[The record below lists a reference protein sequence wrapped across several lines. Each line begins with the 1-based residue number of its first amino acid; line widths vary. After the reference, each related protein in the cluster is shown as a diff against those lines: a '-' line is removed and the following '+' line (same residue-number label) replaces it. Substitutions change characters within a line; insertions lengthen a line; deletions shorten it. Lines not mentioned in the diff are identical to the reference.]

1 VGNLLVQNAIVKQGQ
16 FKTIHKNKTLHST
29 SVESAISVLYMTN
42 LPLWDYFEMMTG
54 EQIEPVKVEA
64 TGLPLY
70 LRERYALW
78 KGAVFGREFVF
89 AIDQGGEDAQTATE
103 FANHSKHLSKTLGV
117 AVALVLPGILT
128 ALRQRLVAAGVPF
141 VVPGSQAFLPLALID
156 LRERQ
161 PRPIPEI
168 GHRLTPA
175 AQSVLLYQLQKES
188 LEGWPLNRIAEAVGY
203 SPIMLTQ
210 VKTQLAA
217 RGLCAS
223 KIEGRTT
230 RLHFNYQGRNLWDAA
245 LPFLANPERHF
256 DWVRWE
262 KPREPA
268 VLAGLSALSE
278 ATLLAAPRIPT
289 YAIRNKL
296 YQDLLK
302 RGEIHKTSQRDVANA
317 YIEAWSYDPSLLTE
331 KGRVDALSLYLTLRD
346 SPDERVQQQLET
358 LLEAVPWSK
367 G

>member
-1 VGNLLVQNAIVKQGQ
+1 
-16 FKTIHKNKTLHST
+16 
-29 SVESAISVLYMTN
+29 MTDH
-42 LPLWDYFEMMTG
+42 PLWHYLEMLTG

-64 TGLPLY
+64 AGLPLY
-70 LRERYALW
+70 LRERYVMW
-78 KGAVFGREFVF
+78 KGSVFGREFVF
-89 AIDQGGEDAQTATE
+89 AIDQGGEVAPTATE
-103 FANHSKHLSKTLGV
+103 FANHATLLSKTLGA
-117 AVALVLPGILT
+117 AVVLVLPGILP

-161 PRPIPEI
+161 PRPIRER

-175 AQSVLLYQLQKES
+175 AQTVLLYHLQKEP
-188 LEGWPLNRIAEAVGY
+188 LEDCPLNRIAEAVGY

-217 RGLCAS
+217 RGLCAG

-230 RLHFNYQGRNLWDAA
+230 RLHFLQQGRNLWDAA
-245 LPFLANPERHF
+245 LPFLSNPDRHF
-256 DWVRWE
+256 HWVRWQNPE
-262 KPREPA
+262 ESA

-289 YAIRNKL
+289 YAIRNKE
-296 YQDLLK
+296 YQELLK
-302 RGEIHKTSQRDVANA
+302 HGEIRKTSQRDEANA
-317 YIEAWSYDPSLLTE
+317 CIEAWSYDPRLLAE
-331 KGRVDALSLYLTLRD
+331 EGRVDALSLYLTLRD

-367 G
+367 E

>member
-1 VGNLLVQNAIVKQGQ
+1 
-16 FKTIHKNKTLHST
+16 
-29 SVESAISVLYMTN
+29 MTDH
-42 LPLWDYFEMMTG
+42 PLWHYLEMLTG
-54 EQIEPVKVEA
+54 EQIEPVKVA
-64 TGLPLY
+64 AAGLPLY
-70 LRERYALW
+70 LRERYVLW

-89 AIDQGGEDAQTATE
+89 AIDQGNEEAPTATE
-103 FANHSKHLSKTLGV
+103 LANHANLLSKTLGA
-117 AVALVLPGILT
+117 AVALVLPGILP

-141 VVPGSQAFLPLALID
+141 VVPGSQAFVPLALID

-161 PRPIPEI
+161 PRPIRER

-175 AQSVLLYQLQKES
+175 AQTVLLYHLQKES

-210 VKTQLAA
+210 VKAQLAA
-217 RGLCAS
+217 QALCTVKS
-223 KIEGRTT
+223 EGRTT
-230 RLHFNYQGRNLWDAA
+230 RLHFLYQGRNLWDAA

-262 KPREPA
+262 KPGEPA

-289 YAIRNKL
+289 YAIRNKE
-296 YQDLLK
+296 YQGLLK
-302 RGEIHKTSQRDVANA
+302 RGEIHKTSQRDEANA
-317 YIEAWSYDPSLLTE
+317 CIEAWSYNPRLLAE
-331 KGRVDALSLYLTLRD
+331 EGRVDALSLFLTLRD

>member
-1 VGNLLVQNAIVKQGQ
+1 ML
-16 FKTIHKNKTLHST
+16 
-29 SVESAISVLYMTN
+29 
-42 LPLWDYFEMMTG
+42 TG
-54 EQIEPVKVEA
+54 ERIDPVKMEA
-64 TGLPLY
+64 ASLPLY
-70 LRERYALW
+70 LRERYELW
-78 KGAVFGREFVF
+78 QGAVFGREFVF
-89 AIDQGGEDAQTATE
+89 AVDQGGEESPTATE
-103 FANHSKHLSKTLGV
+103 FANHSTLLSITLGA
-117 AVALVLPGILT
+117 AVALVLPGILP

-161 PRPIPEI
+161 PRPIRER

-175 AQSVLLYQLQKES
+175 AQTVLLYHLQKES
-188 LEGWPLNRIAEAVGY
+188 LEGWPLNRTAKAVGY

-217 RGLCAS
+217 SGLCTG
-223 KIEGRTT
+223 KIDGRTT
-230 RLHFNYQGRNLWDAA
+230 RFHFNYQGRNLWDAA
-245 LPFLANPERHF
+245 LTYLANPERHF

-262 KPREPA
+262 KPGEPA

-289 YAIRNKL
+289 YAIRNKE

-302 RGEIHKTSQRDVANA
+302 RGEIHNTSQRDVANA
-317 YIEAWSYDPSLLTE
+317 RIEAWSYDPRLLAE

-346 SPDERVQQQLET
+346 SPDERVQQQLEI
-358 LLEAVPWSK
+358 LLEAVLWSK

>member
-1 VGNLLVQNAIVKQGQ
+1 
-16 FKTIHKNKTLHST
+16 
-29 SVESAISVLYMTN
+29 MTDH
-42 LPLWDYFEMMTG
+42 PLWDYLEMLTG
-54 EQIEPVKVEA
+54 EQIEPVKAEA
-64 TGLPLY
+64 AGLPLY
-70 LRERYALW
+70 LRERYVLW

-89 AIDQGGEDAQTATE
+89 AIDQGGEEAPTATE
-103 FANHSKHLSKTLGV
+103 FANHSHLLSKTLGA
-117 AVALVLPGILT
+117 AVALVLPGILP
-128 ALRQRLVAAGVPF
+128 ALRQRLVAAGVPV

-161 PRPIPEI
+161 PRPTGER

-175 AQSVLLYQLQKES
+175 AQTVLLYHLQKES

-217 RGLCAS
+217 QALCTLES
-223 KIEGRTT
+223 KGRTM
-230 RLHFNYQGRNLWDAA
+230 RIHFNHHGRNLWDAA

-262 KPREPA
+262 RPGEPA

-289 YAIRNKL
+289 FAIRNKE
-296 YQDLLK
+296 YQALMK
-302 RGEIHKTSQRDVANA
+302 SGEIHKTLQRDEANA
-317 YIEAWSYDPSLLTE
+317 CIEAWSYDPRVLAKE
-331 KGRVDALSLYLTLRD
+331 GRADALSLYLTLRD